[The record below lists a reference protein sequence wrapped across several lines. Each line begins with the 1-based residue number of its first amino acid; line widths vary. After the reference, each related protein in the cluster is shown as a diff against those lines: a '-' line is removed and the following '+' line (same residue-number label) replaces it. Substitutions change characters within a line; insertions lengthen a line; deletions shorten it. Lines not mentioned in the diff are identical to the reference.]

1 LGGALVNGGGPTTQF
16 LPPDSF
22 PAEASGII
30 SQTPAS
36 LVVHPGVPML

>member
-1 LGGALVNGGGPTTQF
+1 VDRGGMTKNCL
-16 LPPDSF
+16 LPDSF